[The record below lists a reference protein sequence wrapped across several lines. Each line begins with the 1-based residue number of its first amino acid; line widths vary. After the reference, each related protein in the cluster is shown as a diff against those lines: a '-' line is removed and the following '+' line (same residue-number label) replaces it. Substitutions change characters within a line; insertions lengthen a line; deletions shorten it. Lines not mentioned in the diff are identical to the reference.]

1 MKVNNSKTVS
11 LLISELKSY
20 LPKVFFSD
28 TDRRQVKAGDS
39 MKILGFQFGSGVDM
53 SAQVQ

>member
-39 MKILGFQFGSGVDM
+39 MKILGFQFGSRVDM
-53 SAQVQ
+53 SAQVK